1 MAGSLAG
8 TGAGSGAGS
17 TAGTGIGSGSGSG
30 AGSLSGS
37 RIGSG
42 PGVSESFL
50 PPHCSSAGVSRLF
63 WVLGP
68 HWGPLNLPVFPPRLL
83 TLYSKVAL
91 GKKTSVSMVEPET
104 QFLVLGD

>member
-1 MAGSLAG
+1 MSTCDNSILNFSPQRKKKKNSTCKAG
-8 TGAGSGAGS
+8 THLYHMS
-17 TAGTGIGSGSGSG
+17 I
-30 AGSLSGS
+30 LHVD
-37 RIGSG
+37 RC

-50 PPHCSSAGVSRLF
+50 PPHCSYAGVSRLF

>member
-1 MAGSLAG
+1 MPL
-8 TGAGSGAGS
+8 GAGAPQFFLMVAITRAFVSS
-17 TAGTGIGSGSGSG
+17 HRLFSDSLWYQTSPTGI
-30 AGSLSGS
+30 
-37 RIGSG
+37 
-42 PGVSESFL
+42 
-50 PPHCSSAGVSRLF
+50 CSSAGAGVSRLF